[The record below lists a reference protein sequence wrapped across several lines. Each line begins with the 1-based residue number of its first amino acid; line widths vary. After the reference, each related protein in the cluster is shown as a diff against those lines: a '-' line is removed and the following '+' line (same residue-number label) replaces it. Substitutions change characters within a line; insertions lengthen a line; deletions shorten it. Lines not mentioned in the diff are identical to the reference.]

1 MLDSRGTAWGRTSL
15 TDITTDYLIFG
26 AGAVGLAFADTL
38 IDEDPDCHIT
48 IVDRHARA
56 GGHWND
62 AYSFV
67 ALHQPSATYG
77 VNSLELCTDRV
88 DTEGHNAGMYPLA
101 RHAEI
106 LAYYDRLMRDRLLPS
121 GRVTYLPLTDYRGR
135 ADGVHHLRGILSGAE
150 QSVTVRRK
158 LVDATWFQTSV
169 PATHTP
175 TFAVAPGTRRA
186 IPGDLPGL
194 WLEAA
199 NPPSHFVILGGG
211 KTAMDTAVW
220 LIEAGVAPDR
230 IEWVRPRDSWMF
242 NRSNLQPAHAGLEGL
257 VEFQLALVECATAS
271 ANGREMCHL
280 LEKRGVMLRIDPDV
294 EPQMFHFAV
303 ISQGE
308 VALMQQ
314 ITRVHRHGRVT
325 GIAPDAMLFGSERV
339 TVPPG
344 TLFIDCT
351 ATAVP
356 FNARGETRPF
366 FDGDTIT
373 LQLVQTPFVPYS
385 AALAAFLEVNFATDE
400 ERNPLC
406 APAPLTDCP
415 DTYPYAVMANLL
427 SGAMLSANPK
437 TESFNARSRLHPTGP
452 EIARL
457 KAQRSPRLAAL
468 APAADAIRANLPGV
482 IKLGMAAKALHEAG
496 HQSRHET

>member
-1 MLDSRGTAWGRTSL
+1 MA
-15 TDITTDYLIFG
+15 DITTDYLIVG

-38 IDEDPDCHIT
+38 IDEDPTSHIT
-48 IVDRHARA
+48 IVDRHARP

-106 LAYYDRLMRDRLLPS
+106 LAYYDRVMREKLLAS

-135 ADGVHHLRGILSGAE
+135 DGNVHTVRGILSGAE
-150 QSVTVRRK
+150 QTIEARRK

-175 TFAVAPGTRRA
+175 SFAVAPGTRRA
-186 IPGDLPGL
+186 IPGDLPAL

-220 LIEAGVAPDR
+220 LIEAGVDPER

-242 NRSNLQPAHAGLEGL
+242 NRKVLQPAHVGLEGL
-257 VEFQLALVECATAS
+257 VQFQLALVECASAAS
-271 ANGREMCHL
+271 NGRELCHM
-280 LEKRGVMLRIDPDV
+280 LEQRGVMLRIDPAV
-294 EPQMFHFAV
+294 EPAMFHFAV
-303 ISQGE
+303 ISEGE
-308 VALMQQ
+308 VALMRR
-314 ITRVHRHGRVT
+314 ITRVHRQGRVT
-325 GIAPDAMLFGSERV
+325 AIEPDAMHVGGERV
-339 TVPPG
+339 AVPAN

-356 FNARGETRPF
+356 FSARGETRPF

-385 AALAAFLEVNFATDE
+385 AALAAFLEANFATDA
-400 ERNPLC
+400 ERNALC
-406 APAPLTDCP
+406 APAPLTDSP
-415 DTYPYAVMANLL
+415 DTYPYAVMMNLL
-427 SGAMLSANPK
+427 SAGMLASNPK
-437 TESFNARSRLHPTGP
+437 TEGFNARSRLHPTAP

-457 KAQRSPRLAAL
+457 KAERSPRLAAL
-468 APAADAIRANLPGV
+468 APVAEAIKANLPGV
-482 IKLGMAAKALHEAG
+482 IKLGMAAKALHET
-496 HQSRHET
+496 SHETSR

>member
-1 MLDSRGTAWGRTSL
+1 MA
-15 TDITTDYLIFG
+15 DITTDYLIVG

-48 IVDRHARA
+48 IADRHARP

-88 DTEGHNAGMYPLA
+88 DTDGHNAGMYPLA

-106 LAYYDRLMRDRLLPS
+106 LAYYDRVMREKLLAS
-121 GRVTYLPLTDYRGR
+121 GRVTYLPLTDYRGG
-135 ADGVHHLRGILSGAE
+135 AEGLHTLRGILSGAE
-150 QSVTVRRK
+150 QSVAVRRK

-175 TFAVAPGTRRA
+175 SFAVAPGTRRA
-186 IPGDLPGL
+186 IPGDLPAL

-220 LIEAGVAPDR
+220 LIEAGVAPNR
-230 IEWVRPRDSWMF
+230 IEWVRPRDSWLY
-242 NRSNLQPAHAGLEGL
+242 NRSKLQPAHAGLEGL
-257 VEFQLALVECATAS
+257 VEFQLGLVECATAA

-280 LEKRGVMLRIDPDV
+280 LEQRGVMLRIDPAV
-294 EPQMFHFAV
+294 EPAMFHFAV

-308 VALMQQ
+308 IALMQQ
-314 ITRVHRHGRVT
+314 ITRVHRQGRVT
-325 GIAPDAMLFGSERV
+325 AIEPDAMVFGDERV
-339 TVPPG
+339 AVPRG

-356 FNARGETRPF
+356 FTARAATRPF

-385 AALAAFLEVNFATDE
+385 AALAAFLEVNFATDD

-406 APAPLTDCP
+406 NPAPLTDCP
-415 DTYPYAVMANLL
+415 DTFPYAVMANLL

-452 EIARL
+452 EITKL
-457 KAQRSPRLAAL
+457 KAARSPRLAAL
-468 APAADAIRANLPGV
+468 APAAEAIRANLPGV
-482 IKLGMAAKALHEAG
+482 LKLGMAAKALHE
-496 HQSRHET
+496 SRHET